1 VAAREIRLVGVLCVV
16 LTGAFATACSGT
28 RHYDVPPMEGEPA
41 SRKEDPYPDF
51 SRPLTSAMPQ
61 LSNEESRRMEQQ
73 LSALGQQR
81 RNGTISEA
89 EYWRRVRELRA
100 LGAATADQQAS
111 Q

>member
-28 RHYDVPPMEGEPA
+28 RHYDVPPV